1 MQKVGRSSTVRRV
14 LKFAAVAL
22 AGSLALSAC
31 GGDDDGG
38 TASGDSTEAASDI
51 QVGLA
56 YDIGGRGDKSF
67 NDSAATGLDRASDE
81 LGVEAEELEAATG
94 ETDAQ
99 KEERLRLLADGGY
112 NPIIAVGFAY
122 ETAVEAVVGDYPDV
136 NFGIIDSTAVKADNL
151 ANLVFA
157 ENEGSFLVGAAAAL
171 KSQTGTVG
179 FVGGVNVPL
188 IQTFEA
194 GFVAGAKAANPSIVV
209 QSQYLTQPPDFTGFT
224 DPAKGRTAGQ
234 GLYDAGADVVFH
246 AAGGSGTGVFEA
258 ALAANGLAIGVD
270 SDQYQSAPPNLQ
282 PVIMTSMIKRV
293 DVAVFEF
300 ISSVVDGDPLT
311 GEQRFDLERDGV
323 GYATS
328 NTGPNGIADIEA
340 QLEDYKQQ
348 IIDGSITVPTS

>member
-1 MQKVGRSSTVRRV
+1 MRRV
-14 LKFAAVAL
+14 LQLAAVAL

-31 GGDDDGG
+31 GGDGDDEGD
-38 TASGDSTEAASDI
+38 TASGGSTEAASDI
-51 QVGLA
+51 KVGLA

-67 NDSAATGLDRASDE
+67 NDSAAVGLDRAVEE
-81 LGVEAEELEAATG
+81 LGVEVEELEAATG

-122 ETAVEAVVGDYPDV
+122 APAIEAVVGDYPDT
-136 NFGIIDSTAVKADNL
+136 NFGIIDDSSYEADNL

-171 KSQTGTVG
+171 KSTSGTIG
-179 FVGGVNVPL
+179 FVGGVSTPL
-188 IQTFEA
+188 IQKFEA
-194 GFVAGAKAANPSIVV
+194 GYIAGAKAANPAIQV

-234 GLYDAGADVVFH
+234 GLYDSGADVVFH

-258 ALAANGLAIGVD
+258 AAAAGKLAIGVD
-270 SDQYQSAPPNLQ
+270 SDQYESAAPDLQ

-293 DVAVFEF
+293 DNAVFDF
-300 ISSVVDGDPLT
+300 IQSAVDGEPLT
-311 GEQRFDLERDGV
+311 GVQTFNLEKEGV

-328 NTGPNGIADIEA
+328 NTGPNGVTDIEA
-340 QLEDYKQQ
+340 QLEDYRTQ
-348 IIDGSITVPTS
+348 IIDGTITVPETL

>member
-1 MQKVGRSSTVRRV
+1 VRRV
-14 LKFAAVAL
+14 LKLAAVAL

-31 GGDDDGG
+31 GGGDDDEGG

-67 NDSAATGLDRASDE
+67 NDSAAAGLDRATDE
-81 LGVEAEELEAATG
+81 LGVQAEELEAATG

-122 ETAVEAVVGDYPDV
+122 APAVEAVVGDYPDV
-136 NFGIIDSTAVKADNL
+136 NFGIIDDNSFQADNL

-157 ENEGSFLVGAAAAL
+157 EEEGSFLVGAAAAL
-171 KSQTGTVG
+171 KSTSGTVG
-179 FVGGVNVPL
+179 FVGGVNTPL
-188 IQTFEA
+188 IQKFEA
-194 GFVAGAKAANPSIVV
+194 GYTAGAQAANPAVQV

-258 ALAANGLAIGVD
+258 ALASGGLAIGVD
-270 SDQYQSAPPNLQ
+270 SDQYQSAAPNLQ

-293 DVAVFEF
+293 DNAVFEF
-300 ISSVVDGDPLT
+300 IQSVVDGDPLT
-311 GEQRFDLERDGV
+311 GEQVFDLERDGV
-323 GYATS
+323 GYSTT
-328 NTGPNGIADIEA
+328 NTGPTGVSDIEA

-348 IIDGSITVPTS
+348 IIDGTITVPTTP